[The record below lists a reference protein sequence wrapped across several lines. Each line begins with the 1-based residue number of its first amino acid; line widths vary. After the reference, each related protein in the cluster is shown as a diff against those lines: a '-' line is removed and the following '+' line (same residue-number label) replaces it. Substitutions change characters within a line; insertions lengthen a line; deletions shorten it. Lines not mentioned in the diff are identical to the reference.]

1 MPSVQLTK
9 EEFSKRARERFYD
22 PTFDAVAPEIERVIA
37 VAWKN
42 YTEYHR
48 NPRKRRAGRG
58 FSDPDFPLPIEWLET
73 RSAIQQAEKRQHS
86 PKSNSRIL
94 LINGSTRSNQTCP
107 GEMSKTFR
115 LAKIAEK
122 VISGNKGFE
131 VDFLDMSRLASEYG
145 RIIYPC
151 KACVSTAMPL
161 CNWPCSCYPNH
172 AMGQVNDWMAEIY
185 PRWAAAHGVMILCP
199 VHWYQAPSSLKLMID
214 RLVCADGG
222 NPDPTLTSGK
232 NPQLAKEVELKGW
245 HYPRH
250 LAGRVFSVVVHGD
263 AVGAE
268 TLRRSLTDWLTDM
281 GLIAAG
287 HVALVDGY
295 VGYYKPYAT
304 SHDELDEDKDFQEE
318 VRNAARSLVSAVRLL
333 RRGELK
339 QPDASL
345 REPRPK

>member
-1 MPSVQLTK
+1 MPKPKVRKGMPSVQLTQ

-58 FSDPDFPLPIEWLET
+58 FSDPDFSLPIEWLET
-73 RSAIQQAEKRQHS
+73 RKAIQQAETRQHS

-122 VISGNKGFE
+122 VLSGNKGFE

-151 KACVSTAMPL
+151 KA
-161 CNWPCSCYPNH
+161 
-172 AMGQVNDWMAEIY
+172 
-185 PRWAAAHGVMILCP
+185 
-199 VHWYQAPSSLKLMID
+199 
-214 RLVCADGG
+214 
-222 NPDPTLTSGK
+222 
-232 NPQLAKEVELKGW
+232 
-245 HYPRH
+245 
-250 LAGRVFSVVVHGD
+250 
-263 AVGAE
+263 
-268 TLRRSLTDWLTDM
+268 
-281 GLIAAG
+281 
-287 HVALVDGY
+287 
-295 VGYYKPYAT
+295 
-304 SHDELDEDKDFQEE
+304 
-318 VRNAARSLVSAVRLL
+318 
-333 RRGELK
+333 
-339 QPDASL
+339 
-345 REPRPK
+345 